1 MLTSNIIIEDQLI
14 NGQMR
19 TMKQFQ
25 IKDDKV
31 RVIYLE
37 LDG

>member
-19 TMKQFQ
+19 TVKQIQ